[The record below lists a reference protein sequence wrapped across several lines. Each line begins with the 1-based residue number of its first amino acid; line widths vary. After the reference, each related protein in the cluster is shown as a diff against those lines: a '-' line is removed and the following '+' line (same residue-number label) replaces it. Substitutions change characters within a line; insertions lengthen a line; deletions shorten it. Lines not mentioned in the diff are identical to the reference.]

1 VGSQD
6 LNKLWKSDAR
16 LMMNEARKERKGRK
30 VGRKK
35 GFKSLM

>member
-30 VGRKK
+30 LEGRKD
-35 GFKSLM
+35 SRV

>member
-1 VGSQD
+1 MGSED

-16 LMMNEARKERKGRK
+16 LMMNETRKERKRRK
-30 VGRKK
+30 LGRKK